1 MSRFYWIADHQV
13 YLQELFEINDKK
25 QGKVII
31 VKGIGGSQIA
41 GEPVEGTIRFKCG
54 WSYAHPLKPMKFHG
68 TNNQVILG
76 RDFMQ
81 IFDET
86 LFDWINGRIKIGSDW
101 VWFAAD

>member
-1 MSRFYWIADHQV
+1 M
-13 YLQELFEINDKK
+13 QELFGINDKK